1 MKILIVG
8 YGFYVLGDKNSIGG
22 TVLPATLSW
31 CNQNGQNSIDIFA
44 RKDSQD
50 LAKKRLKKYIENN
63 SLTIGNQNINI
74 VSDTDNKYDVAMIA
88 VPEMAHL
95 EVLKSI
101 SHVKDVMCVKPVGAS
116 NFDYA
121 KICQLAKEN
130 KQNFYVDFHKR
141 FDPANISIM
150 NEIKSTK
157 DSNYYFSFS
166 YGQKKEMIEEYFS
179 KWFQKSNPFQ
189 YLGPHYLDII
199 LYSTGL
205 LNKDLKVN
213 CKVDVPFR
221 DKDGTP
227 LFVCGTIVVSSDKV
241 EVTIS
246 FDCNWFEPNTMP
258 YSSRQR
264 IEGFSKSLR
273 FVSEQ
278 DNRGLMFW
286 NDSVNIPNPHYRS
299 EALSDAWGYGVDIY
313 KRFLQQSV
321 SDSVDDFLPSLSD
334 YKNVAKIINEVNN
347 KIYEIN

>member
-1 MKILIVG
+1 MNILIVG
-8 YGFYVLGDKNSIGG
+8 YGFYVLGDKNSKGG

-44 RKDSQD
+44 RKGSED
-50 LAKKRLKKYIENN
+50 LAKKRLKKFIKNN
-63 SLTIGNQNINI
+63 SSTVGNQNINI
-74 VSDTDNKYDVAMIA
+74 VSDTFNKYDVAMIA

-95 EVLKSI
+95 EVLKAI
-101 SHVKDVMCVKPVGAS
+101 SHVKSVMCVKPVGAS
-116 NFDYA
+116 YSDYS
-121 KICQLAKEN
+121 KICLLAKKN
-130 KQNFYVDFHKR
+130 NQNIFVDFHKR

-150 NEIKSTK
+150 NEIKLTK
-157 DSNYYFSFS
+157 DSDYYFSFS
-166 YGQKKEMIEEYFS
+166 YGQKKEMVEEYFS

-205 LNKDLKVN
+205 LKKDIKVKCN
-213 CKVDVPFR
+213 VDIPFK
-221 DKDGTP
+221 DKNGTP
-227 LFVCGTIVVSSDKV
+227 MFVCGTIVVSSDKV
-241 EVTIS
+241 VVTIS

-264 IEGFSKSLR
+264 IEGFSESLR

-286 NDSVNIPNPHYRS
+286 NDSVAIPNPHYRS

-313 KRFLQQSV
+313 KRFLQQSK
-321 SDSVDDFLPSLSD
+321 SNSIDDFLPSLGD
-334 YKNVAKIINEVNN
+334 YKNVAKIINELNN
-347 KIYEIN
+347 NMNEII